1 MSPGDEQYERLQH
14 QVTFLYER
22 KLMSRE
28 MEDWNRQLWL
38 LERLSGNPSKL
49 DPKVRDRLHGALKKA
64 TFEQLEATGLRD
76 EWLASWEARN
86 APAAPTI
93 SGEPTF
99 SAPSAPAIPV
109 R

>member
-64 TFEQLEATGLRD
+64 TFEHLEATGLRD
-76 EWLASWEARN
+76 EWLASWEGRDE
-86 APAAPTI
+86 PEAPTLPA
-93 SGEPTF
+93 EPTF
-99 SAPSAPAIPV
+99 SAP
-109 R
+109 